1 MRFAGFLIFVL
12 GILVG
17 CFTWFAVEMVDSG
30 NGPKFFIQTWFDFW
44 FFTALVSISLALLVG
59 GLLLMKDKP
68 NTKEPY
74 TIEEWTP

>member
-1 MRFAGFLIFVL
+1 MRVLGFFLIVL
-12 GILVG
+12 GSLFG

-59 GLLLMKDKP
+59 GYLMMRRK
-68 NTKEPY
+68 TKESY
-74 TIEEWTP
+74 KIEEWPP

>member
-17 CFTWFAVEMVDSG
+17 LFTWFAVEMVDSG

-59 GLLLMKDKP
+59 GYLMMRRKR
-68 NTKEPY
+68 KEFHR
-74 TIEEWTP
+74 IDEWPP